1 MCLTMAN
8 DCHTTSAR
16 PTMVVSHWG
25 MRAAWATSAPP
36 IQSAPMTMPN
46 SRPEPVQANVVPG
59 IRRPARLPAI
69 APAMPAANTPERIR
83 CDAGRSRARRRSTG
97 DSMM

>member
-1 MCLTMAN
+1 MAN

-16 PTMVVSHWG
+16 PTIVVSHWG
-25 MRAAWATSAPP
+25 RRAAWATSAPP
-36 IQSAPMTMPN
+36 THSAPMTMPN

-83 CDAGRSRARRRSTG
+83 WEAGRSRARRRSTG